1 MFARQRIR
9 NRGDA
14 EEVVQEA
21 LMTIYAEYKSI
32 TFNASFSAWAYKV
45 LNNRILNSL
54 RKKQHESQRID
65 ESICPKSVPSEVDV
79 NGASDL
85 KRRLLD
91 CLQRIGDRNIRY
103 ARILNLHYQGYRT
116 DEICDRLKVIPETFY
131 SILSRARTLLEVCLE
146 KGDLK

>member
-32 TFNASFSAWAYKV
+32 TFNTSFSAWAYKV